1 MPSFD
6 ISSEVDL
13 QEVDNAINQAN
24 KEIGTRYDF
33 RNSKSLYTFDKTKK
47 TIQALADDE
56 YKMTAMLDILNTKA
70 IKRGLS
76 LQSFKKG
83 DIYDGGG
90 MTKRCEITLVTGI
103 EMEKAKEI
111 TKSLKES
118 KLKVQAQIQD
128 DKIRVSGK
136 KRDDLQEAIA
146 YMKQQ
151 NFEIPLQF
159 GNFRD

>member
-1 MPSFD
+1 M
-6 ISSEVDL
+6 
-13 QEVDNAINQAN
+13 QEVDNAVNQAN
-24 KEIGTRYDF
+24 KEIATRYDF
-33 RNSKSLYTFDKTKK
+33 RNSKSHFTFDKTKK
-47 TIQALADDE
+47 LIQALADDE

-83 DIYDGGG
+83 NIYDGGG
-90 MTKRCEITLVTGI
+90 MTKRSEITLITGI

-111 TKSLKES
+111 TKAVKES

-128 DKIRVSGK
+128 DKIRISGK

-146 YMKQQ
+146 FLKTK